1 LPGGWCRRAH
11 GGLAPA
17 RVESPLS
24 AIFILNEKSQHKA
37 KSKSASKTCNLLFFY
52 LCQVRALRK
61 IPKERVIFMF
71 VYMLMFRVVVVVGP
85 SMYDTLV
92 DGDRLILVS
101 NVLYRNPEQGDV
113 IVASKNS
120 FRDGECII
128 KRVIATEGQ
137 AVDIDFQLGVV
148 YVDGV
153 ALQEDYTYTMTNLD
167 EGMQFPLIV
176 PENCIFAMGDNRN
189 ASMDSRNPQIGFVDK
204 REILGKAIFLMMPGT
219 NGDTEEPQYDRIGFE
234 VLR

>member
-1 LPGGWCRRAH
+1 MAELFQDKKQKQSREEVKLT
-11 GGLAPA
+11 LAQRIVVDFRDLICVLA
-17 RVESPLS
+17 
-24 AIFILNEKSQHKA
+24 A
-37 KSKSASKTCNLLFFY
+37 
-52 LCQVRALRK
+52 
-61 IPKERVIFMF
+61 FMF
-71 VYMLMFRVVVVVGP
+71 VYMLFFRVVVVVGP

-137 AVDIDFQLGVV
+137 TVDIDFQLGVV

-153 ALQEDYTYTMTNLD
+153 ALQEEYTYTMTNLD

-176 PENCIFAMGDNRN
+176 PENSIFAMGDNRN
-189 ASMDSRNPQIGFVDK
+189 GSMDSRNPQIGFIDK
-204 REILGKAIFLMMPGT
+204 REILCKAVFLMMPGT
-219 NGDTEEPQYDRIGFE
+219 NDGTEEAQYDRIGFE

>member
-1 LPGGWCRRAH
+1 MAEFFQDKKQKQNREEVKLT
-11 GGLAPA
+11 LAQRIVVDFRDLICVLA
-17 RVESPLS
+17 
-24 AIFILNEKSQHKA
+24 A
-37 KSKSASKTCNLLFFY
+37 
-52 LCQVRALRK
+52 
-61 IPKERVIFMF
+61 FMF
-71 VYMLMFRVVVVVGP
+71 VYMLFFRVVVVVGP

-137 AVDIDFQLGVV
+137 TVDIDFQLGVV

-153 ALQEDYTYTMTNLD
+153 ALQEEYTYTMTNLD

-176 PENCIFAMGDNRN
+176 PENSIFAMGDNRN
-189 ASMDSRNPQIGFVDK
+189 GSMDSRNPQIGFIDK
-204 REILGKAIFLMMPGT
+204 REILGKAVFLMMPGT
-219 NGDTEEPQYDRIGFE
+219 NDGTEEAQYDRIGFE

>member
-1 LPGGWCRRAH
+1 MAGVFQNKKPKQSGEEVKLTIAQRIVVDFRDLICV
-11 GGLAPA
+11 L
-17 RVESPLS
+17 
-24 AIFILNEKSQHKA
+24 AIFMVL
-37 KSKSASKTCNLLFFY
+37 
-52 LCQVRALRK
+52 
-61 IPKERVIFMF
+61 
-71 VYMLMFRVVVVVGP
+71 YMLVFRVVVVVGP
-85 SMYDTLV
+85 SMYNTLV
-92 DGDRLILVS
+92 DGDRLVLVS
-101 NVLYRNPEQGDV
+101 NVLYREPKQGDV
-113 IVASKNS
+113 IVASKKS

-176 PENCIFAMGDNRN
+176 PDNCIFAMGDNRN

-204 REILGKAIFLMMPGT
+204 REILGKAVFLMMPGT
-219 NGDTEEPQYDRIGFE
+219 NDGTEEAQYDRIGFE
-234 VLR
+234 VFR

>member
-1 LPGGWCRRAH
+1 VPE
-11 GGLAPA
+11 LAA
-17 RVESPLS
+17 
-24 AIFILNEKSQHKA
+24 
-37 KSKSASKTCNLLFFY
+37 FFQSRNQKQSREEVK
-52 LCQVRALRK
+52 LTLAQRIVVDFRDLICVLAA
-61 IPKERVIFMF
+61 FMF

-219 NGDTEEPQYDRIGFE
+219 NGGTEEPQYDRIGFE

>member
-1 LPGGWCRRAH
+1 MA
-11 GGLAPA
+11 GLFQNKKQNQ
-17 RVESPLS
+17 S
-24 AIFILNEKSQHKA
+24 ADEVKLTIAQRIVVDFRDLICVLA
-37 KSKSASKTCNLLFFY
+37 
-52 LCQVRALRK
+52 
-61 IPKERVIFMF
+61 IFMF

-85 SMYDTLV
+85 SMYNTLV
-92 DGDRLILVS
+92 DGDRLLLVS
-101 NVLYRNPEQGDV
+101 NVLYRNPKQGDV
-113 IVASKNS
+113 IVASKKS

-176 PENCIFAMGDNRN
+176 PDNCVFAMGDNRN

-204 REILGKAIFLMMPGT
+204 REILGKAVFLMMPGT
-219 NGDTEEPQYDRIGFE
+219 NDGTEEAQYDRIGFE
-234 VLR
+234 VFR

>member
-1 LPGGWCRRAH
+1 MAEFFQDKKQSREEVKLT
-11 GGLAPA
+11 LAQRIVVDFRDLICVLA
-17 RVESPLS
+17 
-24 AIFILNEKSQHKA
+24 A
-37 KSKSASKTCNLLFFY
+37 
-52 LCQVRALRK
+52 
-61 IPKERVIFMF
+61 FMF
-71 VYMLMFRVVVVVGP
+71 VYMLFFRVVVVVGP

-137 AVDIDFQLGVV
+137 TVDIDFQLGVV

-153 ALQEDYTYTMTNLD
+153 ALQEEYTYTMTNLD

-176 PENCIFAMGDNRN
+176 PENSIFAMGDNRN
-189 ASMDSRNPQIGFVDK
+189 GSMDSRNPQIGFIDK
-204 REILGKAIFLMMPGT
+204 REILGKAVFLMMPGT
-219 NGDTEEPQYDRIGFE
+219 NDGTEEAQYDRIGFE

>member
-1 LPGGWCRRAH
+1 MAAFFQNRNQKQSREEVKLTLTQRIVVDFRDLICV
-11 GGLAPA
+11 LAA
-17 RVESPLS
+17 
-24 AIFILNEKSQHKA
+24 
-37 KSKSASKTCNLLFFY
+37 
-52 LCQVRALRK
+52 
-61 IPKERVIFMF
+61 FMF

-219 NGDTEEPQYDRIGFE
+219 NGGTEEPQYDRIGFE